1 MMPQPG
7 HFYAVGV
14 GPGAP
19 DLLTLRA
26 ARLIEGCDSLV
37 APRSEKSGASLALG
51 IVEAHLRNQEI
62 LEHVYPMTRDQERTR
77 GTWADV
83 ADWIVPRLEA
93 GKSVVQITLGDPLIY
108 STSSYLLEALRERV
122 SADRLHVV
130 PGISAMQATASLF
143 QEDLTLQEDR
153 LTLLP
158 ATDPAAVEEALD
170 SSETVVLYKVAD
182 RLDGI
187 IDLLERKGLLASA
200 RLAFAVE
207 QGRQQLVTD
216 LRTVRGTRMGY
227 MSVILVRTGRKAWLA
242 GAGCGHR
249 HGQA

>member
-1 MMPQPG
+1 MIPQPG

-26 ARLIEGCDSLV
+26 ARLIEQADAVV
-37 APRSEKSGASLALG
+37 APRSEQSRNSLALE
-51 IVEAHLRNQEI
+51 IASAHIKDQEV

-77 GTWADV
+77 GTWGDV
-83 ADWIVPRLEA
+83 AEWILPRLEA

-108 STSSYLLEALRERV
+108 STSSYLLEALRDRV
-122 SADRLHVV
+122 PADRLHVV

-158 ATDPAAVEEALD
+158 ATDYAAVEEALD

-187 IDLLERKGLLASA
+187 IDLLERRGLLDSA

-227 MSVILVRTGRKAWLA
+227 MSVIMVRTGRKAWLE

-249 HGQA
+249 RDRA